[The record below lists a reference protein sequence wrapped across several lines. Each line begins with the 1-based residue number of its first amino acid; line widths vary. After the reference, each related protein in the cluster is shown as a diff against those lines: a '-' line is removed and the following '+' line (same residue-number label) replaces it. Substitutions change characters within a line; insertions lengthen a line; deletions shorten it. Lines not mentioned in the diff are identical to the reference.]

1 MVMFDPFAAA
11 LRRALDRAL
20 ERPEDFKA
28 SAELRPERAR
38 FYRHEGRMLP
48 SKSRSLRSEYEA
60 WDMASN
66 RGKSY
71 RDEEREAA
79 TGGAPNL
86 RIVR

>member
-20 ERPEDFKA
+20 EQPEDFKA

-60 WDMASN
+60 WDVTSN
-66 RGKSY
+66 RDRSY
-71 RDEEREAA
+71 RDEEREA
-79 TGGAPNL
+79 GSRGAPNL
-86 RIVR
+86 RIVK